1 MPFDKKEVQN
11 LFNRLGGAML
21 IFLLAFDLLC
31 GGAATI
37 AEELTQITSSTIIYV
52 LTELLNSLA
61 YIVAY
66 TVPVWFF
73 LAISKGKAVESF
85 GLTLSLAK
93 RDAGLTSAAMMFL
106 GTATCFAAS
115 YVNSLLFP
123 ISEEAA
129 ELYFSNDIR
138 GGYVLIL
145 MFIST
150 AIVPAFVEEL
160 LFRGVV
166 LSSIRPYS
174 ESGAILISALLF
186 GLMHQTPFQL
196 LYATAIGVI
205 LGIIRVKT
213 GSIWTG
219 VLVHFCNNFL
229 SVVQTYLLDCY
240 DVYTGNV
247 VYTIITLSISAVGF
261 VLGGA
266 LYTKKQREEKG
277 KNIATIGFFR
287 NDRNIFKKL
296 SLQVEN
302 KMIYRAFFSPTM
314 IIFIILC
321 GFSML
326 STAILLVG
334 VPV

>member
-1 MPFDKKEVQN
+1 MPFDKKELKN

-21 IFLLAFDLLC
+21 IFLLAFNLFC
-31 GGAATI
+31 GGAAAI
-37 AEELTQITSSTIIYV
+37 ADGLTQITPSTTVYV
-52 LTELLNSLA
+52 LTELLNALA
-61 YIVAY
+61 YIAAF

-73 LAISKGKAVESF
+73 LAISKGKAVESL

-93 RDAGLTSAAMMFL
+93 RDTGLTSAAMMFL

-123 ISEEAA
+123 VSEEAA
-129 ELYFSNDIR
+129 ELYFSSDLR

-229 SVVQTYLLDCY
+229 SVIQTYLLDCY

-247 VYTIITLSISAVGF
+247 IYTIITLSIS
-261 VLGGA
+261 VLGLILGSA
-266 LYTKKQREEKG
+266 LYAKKQRNEK
-277 KNIATIGFFR
+277 KKTVVTVGFFQNNR
-287 NDRNIFKKL
+287 NNSENL
-296 SLQVEN
+296 SFHSEN
-302 KMIYRAFFSPTM
+302 KMVLKAFFSPTM
-314 IIFIILC
+314 IVFIVLC
-321 GFSML
+321 GLSIL
-326 STAILLVG
+326 STAVLLTG
-334 VPV
+334 VPA